1 MKYSHFI
8 VLDIET
14 TGFDPKSDDAIE
26 VSAVKLDTTLSEID
40 RIDFLLKNTK
50 PLSPLVSALTGITQ
64 DMLDQQPTLDDI
76 SDDISEFVKDLP
88 IVGHNINFDVDFLVA
103 KGVNI
108 SGDRLDTLELA
119 QTILPAQS
127 GYGLEQLAH
136 RWRFANQPSHRA
148 MNDVLATVDL
158 FKMLVSHINS
168 QPKSLR
174 DQIRAILPDQLWA
187 WSWLWTDTLEIDAFT
202 DGDGK
207 LSEYSD
213 YLVENI
219 STSTLYLDKI
229 NSATTGKVNLI
240 ESHLPG
246 DTLAYNIAY
255 ASSHTP
261 SLLVIPSGLIRQINW
276 QLIAEHTDTE
286 VDLVSSIIFQFDS
299 SKLIPT
305 FQSAEDVTSVLV
317 RLVIKLLIWEQLWD
331 KKLTKLYLSSEEQYE
346 WEQKFVDSH
355 LDATYQLPAKGV
367 SVITT
372 EMLTKVKNVSD
383 FEIVSG
389 HPHTLEESF
398 FDTQTRTISVPYLN
412 AAISSRR
419 DFVHREIVPTH
430 PKVADELF
438 KLLSQLGPKFNKL
451 SESLSQV
458 YIDHP
463 PVSVYEKEIDLSRD
477 QVNPDFEKNIG
488 DIVSVL
494 NLYNQKIQ
502 DIGFAPENNQVART
516 TRLLEHLVAL
526 QTFDT
531 KFKYF
536 LFAEENRFF
545 LQIIPSLNIFENI
558 RKLFLSAKKVVI
570 ISAGLIFDNSFSYW
584 QYLFPEGV
592 GKLVS
597 GEALSGELLNIT
609 DTDPEDNFQDIIKLV
624 DKAITDKKNLLIL
637 HGSAYDSRILFDE
650 LHARLPLLSDRITSL
665 DTSGLSDKLPT
676 TLANSGGR
684 AVIVPIYWVERAA
697 LSIRAFDAVVISKI
711 AFEANGK
718 PIAKLYR
725 GDRSSFSAY
734 TLPKST
740 LRMKENLHYL
750 SSFTGPVA
758 LMDPRLFSKDYGRDI
773 ISSLSGWKNTESN
786 FASIL
791 DKV

>member
-1 MKYSHFI
+1 MKYSKFI

-26 VSAVKLDTTLSEID
+26 VSAVKLDADLTEID
-40 RIDFLLKNTK
+40 RIDFLLKNQK

-64 DMLDQQPTLDDI
+64 DMLDNQPSLDDI
-76 SDDISEFVKDLP
+76 SADISEFVQDLP
-88 IVGHNINFDVDFLVA
+88 IVGHNINFDIDFLVA
-103 KGVNI
+103 KGVDI

-136 RWRFANQPSHRA
+136 RWQFTNQPSHRA

-158 FKMLVSHINS
+158 FKLLISRVNLQTDAVRNEI
-168 QPKSLR
+168 R
-174 DQIRAILPDQLWA
+174 DLMADQDWA
-187 WSWLWTDTLEIDAFT
+187 WLWLWSESPQVSLTFT
-202 DGDGK
+202 GDGL

-213 YLVENI
+213 YMVDNI
-219 STSTLYLDKI
+219 VTSQLYLDKI
-229 NSATTGKVNLI
+229 NTAVTGKVNLI

-246 DTLAYNIAY
+246 DTLAYNISY
-255 ASSHTP
+255 ATSHAP
-261 SLLVIPSGLIRQINW
+261 SLLVVPSGLLRQLNW
-276 QLIAEHTDTE
+276 SLISEKTGSRISLCLPIT
-286 VDLVSSIIFQFDS
+286 FQFDS
-299 SKLIPT
+299 SNLVAVFKST
-305 FQSAEDVTSVLV
+305 EDVTSVLV
-317 RLVIKLLIWEQLWD
+317 RLVIKLIIWDQLWD
-331 KKLTKLYLSSEEQYE
+331 RNPTKLYLSSEEQYE
-346 WEQKFVDSH
+346 WEQKFVDSN
-355 LDATYQLPAKGV
+355 LDPSYEIPVDGTT
-367 SVITT
+367 VITT
-372 EMLTKVKNVSD
+372 EMLTKVKNISD

-389 HPHTLEESF
+389 YPHTLEESF
-398 FDTQTRTISVPYLN
+398 FDTQTRTLSVPYLN
-412 AAISSRR
+412 AAVSSRR

-451 SESLSQV
+451 SDSLSQV
-458 YIDHP
+458 YLNHP
-463 PVSVYEKEIDLSRD
+463 PTSVYEKDIDLSRD
-477 QVNPDFEKNIG
+477 QVNPDFEKNIEE
-488 DIVSVL
+488 IVSVL
-494 NLYNQKIQ
+494 DLYNQKIQ
-502 DIGFAPENNQVART
+502 GIGFSIDNNQVART
-516 TRLLEHLVAL
+516 TRLIEHLVAL
-526 QTFDT
+526 KTFDT

-558 RKLFLSAKKVVI
+558 RKLFLNAQKVVV
-570 ISAGLIFDNSFSYW
+570 ISAGLVFNGSFSYW

-597 GEALSGELLNIT
+597 GDALSGELINIT
-609 DTDPEDNFQDIIKLV
+609 DIDPEDNFQDIIKLV
-624 DKAITDKKNLLIL
+624 EKVIANGKNLLIL
-637 HGSAYDSRILFDE
+637 HGSAYDSRVLFDE
-650 LHARLPLLSDRITSL
+650 LHAQLPSISDRITSL
-665 DTSGLSDKLPT
+665 DTSGLSDKLPSV
-676 TLANSGGR
+676 LANSKGR
-684 AVIVPIYWVERAA
+684 VVVVPIYWVERSAPS
-697 LSIRAFDAVVISKI
+697 LKAFDLAIISKI

-740 LRMKENLHYL
+740 LRMKENLHHL
-750 SSFTGPVA
+750 ASFTGPIA

-773 ISSLSGWKNTESN
+773 LDSLSGWKNTESN